1 MRKKI
6 GTTEMKHVPAR
17 LTAIPAAPFLVPVV
31 MEALRNSSFSSVTT
45 TVACEAEVACVND
58 REPKDIILTSDSD
71 LIVLTPV
78 GRVMFFNDLSF
89 GTIEAPDDTLE
100 GVYYSRLDLAS
111 KLNCGDLLK
120 LAFYMTRDPHLGI
133 KECAKQASQLGF
145 PSENVAQKYAQF
157 KESYA
162 TAAQYSAFAC
172 VTEIKNPYPALQS
185 TLETLDGR
193 VSEFVQQ
200 WLSGLNTAEF
210 PISGAT
216 SHYISNRAI
225 RTAFLSFLID
235 DPTRASAWR
244 VSSEIRCLAYSI
256 LALYGPTWKLIE
268 YDRRGE
274 RMTGVEV
281 ALVKQ
286 PQDLVNACEMLT
298 KDISAAM
305 SQDDSTAS
313 TREATSQD
321 NWKLYLLTSM
331 LRSAAAS
338 TSAIPDRESILHL
351 LTAPSASYSWPHIHL
366 SAQLEGHLYSHRVLQ
381 QVLAVYL
388 CGDIPP
394 HPQVDVKV
402 LHNLYNA
409 LKAMPAP
416 QTIFTRAGGGFR
428 LESDVTTTKLD
439 TFLDEIY
446 GKNDS
451 SALTKQHEPGNE
463 GFEMQKSKKRKKGR
477 ADVFAADKTQNQSAG
492 ASTQRNM
499 FALLGDW

>member
-1 MRKKI
+1 
-6 GTTEMKHVPAR
+6 MKHVPAR

-31 MEALRNSSFSSVTT
+31 MEALRKSRFSSVTT

-89 GTIEAPDDTLE
+89 GTIEALDDTLE

-145 PSENVAQKYAQF
+145 RSENVAQKYAQF
-157 KESYA
+157 KETYA
-162 TAAQYSAFAC
+162 TAVQYSAFAC
-172 VTEIKNPYPALQS
+172 VTEVKNPYPALQS
-185 TLETLDGR
+185 TLEILDGR

-210 PISGAT
+210 SISGAT
-216 SHYISNRAI
+216 SHYVSSQAT
-225 RTAFLSFLID
+225 RTMFLSLLID

-244 VSSEIRCLAYSI
+244 VGSDIRCLAYSI
-256 LALYGPTWKLIE
+256 LALYGPSWKMIE

-281 ALVKQ
+281 ALMEQ
-286 PQDLVNACEMLT
+286 PQSLESTCNVLT
-298 KDISAAM
+298 KDISYVI
-305 SQDDSTAS
+305 SQDDDTAS
-313 TREATSQD
+313 VNEATSHD
-321 NWKLYLLTSM
+321 KWKLYLLTSM
-331 LRSAAAS
+331 LRSAVAA
-338 TSAIPDRESILHL
+338 TTAIPDSESILHF

-366 SAQLEGHLYSHRVLQ
+366 SAQVEGHLYSHRILQ

-394 HPQVDVKV
+394 HPQVDVQV
-402 LHNLYNA
+402 LQKLYNA
-409 LKAMPAP
+409 LKALPAP
-416 QTIFTRAGGGFR
+416 QTIFTRAGGGFK
-428 LESDVTTTKLD
+428 LESDDSTMRLNTI
-439 TFLDEIY
+439 LDEIY

-451 SALTKQHEPGNE
+451 SALTKQHEEPGNE
-463 GFEMQKSKKRKKGR
+463 GFERQRSKKRKKGR
-477 ADVFAADKTQNQSAG
+477 ADGSAVSATDRTGNQSNG
-492 ASTQRNM
+492 ASTTHNM
-499 FALLGDW
+499 FALLGDDW